1 MLTKQLSN
9 RIKHIMKQ
17 NRMSQ
22 KELANML
29 FCSRTYLNNVI
40 NGKQENIFLETKI
53 LEIFGIEDKR
63 EAPMSN
69 GYW

>member
-1 MLTKQLSN
+1 
-9 RIKHIMKQ
+9 
-17 NRMSQ
+17 MSQ